1 MENSWIWNVVIDTVM
16 PRTGSESR
24 YGAQS
29 GTYGPRAGSRRSGFT
44 YIALLAGI
52 AVIGILMGAA
62 GKYWRH
68 IMLREKEEELLFRGQ
83 QYVMAIRSYY
93 MAGARPGIQPQL
105 TPDIEDLLKDARSG
119 TLRRHLRQKFKDPMT
134 GDDFVLLRDRRTR
147 AIVGVRSRSDDEPL
161 KKTNFPV
168 TGMPELDAMYKTF
181 EGKTKYSEWRFI
193 FTPSQVIQPWGAGH
207 PPAQQQPLIM
217 EIVDD
222 TGDAE

>member
-1 MENSWIWNVVIDTVM
+1 ML
-16 PRTGSESR
+16 RTGSKSR
-24 YGAQS
+24 HDAQS
-29 GTYGPRAGSRRSGFT
+29 GPHMPRAGSRDWGFT

-68 IMLREKEEELLFRGQ
+68 IMLREKEEELLFRGE

-93 MAGARPGIQPQL
+93 IAGARPGIQPQL
-105 TPDIEDLLKDARSG
+105 TPNIDDLLKDARSG
-119 TLRRHLRQKFKDPMT
+119 TQRRHLRQKFKDPMT
-134 GDDFVLLRDRRTR
+134 GDDFILLRDKRTR

-168 TGMPELDAMYKTF
+168 TGIPEIDAMYKTF

-193 FTPSQVIQPWGAGH
+193 FTPNQSLPPQTVGQ
-207 PPAQQQPLIM
+207 PPARQQPVVI